1 MDTAIKLLGRRTS
14 NNVQKV
20 LWLLDELGV
29 AFEQEDYG
37 GPFGKTRTPQ
47 YLALNPNATV
57 PTLVDGG
64 FALWESNTI
73 LRYLAARQQSAFHP
87 ADPAQRALTDQW
99 MDWQLGV
106 LSPAFRP
113 VYIGLIRDRRDP
125 ATLEE
130 VVRDASRLFDM
141 LNERLGTAT
150 FIAGPTLSLADFALG
165 PMVHRWM
172 TLQLDRGQQ
181 ARLGRYYDALLARPA
196 FVRQV
201 ASIALA

>member
-1 MDTAIKLLGRRTS
+1 MDTPFKVLGRRTS

-47 YLALNPNATV
+47 YLALNPNGTV
-57 PTLVDGG
+57 PTLVEGG

-73 LRYLAARQQSAFHP
+73 LRYLAARNQSAFSP
-87 ADPAQRALTDQW
+87 ADPAQRALADQW
-99 MDWQLGV
+99 MDWQLGA

-113 VYIGLIRDRRDP
+113 VYIGLVRDRRDP
-125 ATLEE
+125 AALEE
-130 VVRDASRLFDM
+130 EVRGAARLFDM
-141 LNERLGTAT
+141 LNERLGAAT
-150 FIAGPTLSLADFALG
+150 CVAGPTLSLADFALG

-172 TLQLDRGQQ
+172 TLRLDRGKQVHLQ
-181 ARLGRYYDALLARPA
+181 RYHDALLARPA
-196 FVRQV
+196 FLRQV
-201 ASIALA
+201 ASVALA